1 MAISKRVADRIR
13 QQLKRYQ
20 SILTEAKGRDI
31 NEPDTVTIL
40 IDMLADVFGYNKF
53 TEVTKEFAIKGTY
66 CDLAVKVEK
75 LRFLIEA
82 KAVGVPLK
90 DNHIK
95 QAIDYA
101 ANEGVEWVI
110 LTNGVQWQIYKVQF
124 QQPIDKTLVFEV
136 DVLQSNPR
144 DPQIIEYFGN
154 LTKEGFTLSSMETF
168 YRQQQVTSRFS
179 LAELLLNERVLK
191 ALRKEV
197 RKIAPKLKID
207 TETLAATLRNE
218 VLKREVIDS
227 DEAKQAT
234 HFLKKASR
242 SASKAKSGGKAQNLS
257 PTPPTIPASPSEDRK
272 PVAQVSTGKS

>member
-1 MAISKRVADRIR
+1 MAISKRVTDRIR
-13 QQLKRYQ
+13 QQIKHYQ
-20 SILTEAKGRDI
+20 AILAEAKGRDI

-40 IDMLADVFGYNKF
+40 IDMFADVFGYNKF
-53 TEVTKEFAIKGTY
+53 TDVTKEFAIRGTY
-66 CDLAVKVEK
+66 CDLAVKVEQK
-75 LRFLIEA
+75 VHFLVEA
-82 KAVGVPLK
+82 KAIGVPLK

-95 QAIDYA
+95 QAVDYA
-101 ANEGVEWVI
+101 ANEGIEWVV

-124 QQPIDKTLVFEV
+124 QQPIDKTLVFEI

-154 LTKEGFTLSSMETF
+154 LTKEVFTPSSMTTF
-168 YRQQQVTSRFS
+168 YQQQQVTSRFS

-197 RKIAPKLKID
+197 RKVAPKLKID

-218 VLKREVIDS
+218 VFKREVIDS

-242 SASKAKSGGKAQNLS
+242 SASKAKSAKKEKS
-257 PTPPTIPASPSEDRK
+257 PPVSSAAS
-272 PVAQVSTGKS
+272 VSTPESQKLEA